1 MMGLVP
7 LEEKKDTNKFIH
19 RTETD
24 SDFET
29 TYDCQRGQVGGWE
42 GEMGVWDWHMHT
54 EVYGMT
60 G

>member
-42 GEMGVWDWHMHT
+42 G
-54 EVYGMT
+54 
-60 G
+60 